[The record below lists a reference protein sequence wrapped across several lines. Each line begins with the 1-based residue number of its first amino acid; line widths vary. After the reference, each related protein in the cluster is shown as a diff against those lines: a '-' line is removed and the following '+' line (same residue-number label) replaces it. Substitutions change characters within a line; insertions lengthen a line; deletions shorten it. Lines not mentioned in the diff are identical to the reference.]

1 MVLKKNH
8 YTYSL
13 QLMSRGT
20 FSMFLFIEHDM
31 FHSESRERI
40 AKQADDTCSEYFSD
54 QCRGEM
60 KNIII

>member
-40 AKQADDTCSEYFSD
+40 AKT
-54 QCRGEM
+54 GG
-60 KNIII
+60 